1 MHTAVI
7 FIAASAFFA
16 STWAAPLAA
25 RDAEPHPPSYAQR
38 GRGVRPSKP
47 KLPKCMSEQD
57 ALIVAVNFQQ
67 LIQGYTKE
75 MALAA
80 LTEDFVDYS
89 SAVSIIVNKGAAEPK
104 DVTAPIF
111 TSRDEFMQGH
121 GKQKPIPF
129 ETLKV
134 WHDCNGTVTMRWKTI
149 RSGFGQPT
157 EAAAIPV
164 IGTAII
170 ETVPAEDGN
179 PYNYRIHTLYSEFNA
194 AAWLV
199 NLGIFVPEGPVTPVP
214 ASKRS
219 VQSIEKRDTV
229 QEWFDVGAL

>member
-104 DVTAPIF
+104 VRAF
-111 TSRDEFMQGH
+111 RFQ
-121 GKQKPIPF
+121 
-129 ETLKV
+129 
-134 WHDCNGTVTMRWKTI
+134 
-149 RSGFGQPT
+149 
-157 EAAAIPV
+157 
-164 IGTAII
+164 
-170 ETVPAEDGN
+170 
-179 PYNYRIHTLYSEFNA
+179 
-194 AAWLV
+194 
-199 NLGIFVPEGPVTPVP
+199 
-214 ASKRS
+214 
-219 VQSIEKRDTV
+219 
-229 QEWFDVGAL
+229 